1 MCLDLIPGGYIVNC
15 MRAEYLD
22 TMPEYRERWDPV
34 VSELV
39 KEGKWTLVSEHRY
52 PNHYF
57 HYDGLRLVYQAL

>member
-1 MCLDLIPGGYIVNC
+1 